1 MGYTNKPQIISIM
14 PHGPAYHFSPDKKPD
29 IYWKKSDESLV
40 GFWPRE
46 WLDRLGGA
54 ILKETGRYDWEVW
67 QPDYRAD
74 KVYSK
79 TLETGVTHYLFPAIE
94 KTYRLGIR
102 TQKGFFSEEMISY
115 IKNLQNNPV
124 ILMLYGTYGLRV
136 PFYIEILRIFGPVK
150 KFPFFFRS
158 GGMFKAP
165 SSELIE
171 LHRPLTYFCLLVE
184 HFRLKRLV
192 GYIDIV
198 SEQAEKALKEVK
210 KVYNGRIEKLTMGC
224 DFSFWIP
231 APSLEIKKSIRN
243 KLGIPEGKKV
253 FFASG
258 NFILRKQ
265 LDKLL
270 EVFGS
275 IRNRDDFFLIISG
288 HGDEKNTNLLNSL
301 AEPLVKQRKAIL
313 HPYVTGEKLRDN
325 YWASDI
331 YASVATDEGGPVS
344 VMKAMACGL
353 PVLSTPVGETA
364 DRMEKYNAGRF
375 IPVNNYDEWTKAL
388 LEILDKGMPRVL
400 DREIAREAYDWPN
413 VSKRF
418 IHVFDDLIF
427 QYYGIRY

>member
-1 MGYTNKPQIISIM
+1 M
-14 PHGPAYHFSPDKKPD
+14 PHGPAYSFSSNQKPELFWEKPD
-29 IYWKKSDESLV
+29 GSFL

-54 ILKETGRYDWEVW
+54 ILKETDRYVWEVW

-79 TLETGVTHYLFPAIE
+79 TLETGVTHHLFPAIE

-124 ILMLYGTYGLRV
+124 ILMLYGTYGLRI

-150 KFPFFFRS
+150 KFPIFFRS

-165 SSELIE
+165 ISELIE
-171 LHRPLTYFCLLVE
+171 LHRPSTYLCLLVE
-184 HFRLKRLV
+184 HFRLKKFVRYV
-192 GYIDIV
+192 DVI
-198 SEQAEKALKEVK
+198 SEQSESALREVK
-210 KVYNGRIEKLTMGC
+210 KVFNGRIEKLTMGC
-224 DFSFWIP
+224 DFDFWVP
-231 APSLEIKKSIRN
+231 VALTEIKKSIQN
-243 KLGIPEGKKV
+243 KLSIPEDKLV

-258 NFILRKQ
+258 NFLPRKQ

-270 EVFGS
+270 KTFDS
-275 IRNRDDFFLIISG
+275 IQDRNDFFLIVAG
-288 HGDEKNTNLLNSL
+288 HGDEKNTNLLAAL
-301 AEPLVKQRKAIL
+301 AKPLIKQKKVL
-313 HPYVTGEKLRDN
+313 MHPYIEGEKLRDI

-331 YASVATDEGGPVS
+331 YVSVATDEGGPVS

-353 PVLSTPVGETA
+353 PILSTPVGETA
-364 DRMEKYNAGRF
+364 DIMEKYGCGRF
-375 IPVNNYDEWTKAL
+375 IPVNNYSEWTTAI
-388 LEILDKGMPRVL
+388 LEILDKKIPKIL
-400 DREIAREAYDWPN
+400 DRKIAKEAYDWPN
-413 VSKRF
+413 VAKRF

-427 QYYGIRY
+427 QYYGIRH